1 MTRAIKTTS
10 SNRQA
15 VAAEVLTGKGDGGG
29 DAPNKPALHLM
40 PGSGI
45 TVDMIGQMYKS
56 ITGKDM
62 TAEDRAECEAT
73 LAAHHAKKESDL

>member
-1 MTRAIKTTS
+1 MTRAKKITS

-15 VAAEVLTGKGDGGG
+15 VAAEALTGKGGGG
-29 DAPNKPALHLM
+29 EDAPNKPALHLM

-45 TVDMIGQMYKS
+45 TVDMIGKMYKS

-62 TAEDRAECEAT
+62 TAKERAEIEAS
-73 LAAHHAKKESDL
+73 LAAHHAKKESGL

>member
-1 MTRAIKTTS
+1 MTRAKKVTS

-15 VAAEVLTGKGDGGG
+15 VSAEALTGKGDDGG

-45 TVDMIGQMYKS
+45 TVDMIGKMFKS
-56 ITGKDM
+56 ITGRDM
-62 TAEDRAECEAT
+62 TAEDLAECEAT
-73 LAAHHAKKESDL
+73 LAAHHAKIESGL